1 MPTSLLFQ
9 EATYQLLAPTG
20 ADGEPL
26 TTGFT
31 FQYDMDS
38 HGLILHAAID
48 VANTG
53 EYAYFSR
60 IVLTTQSGSIQ
71 QWKQEQNIWT
81 REESLTEVIVAD
93 VVELPEGTVS
103 QTVLEDRTETFIER
117 FTRQIGDIQVY
128 IPNETSINR

>member
-1 MPTSLLFQ
+1 M
-9 EATYQLLAPTG
+9 YQLLAPTG
-20 ADGEPL
+20 ADGGPL

-31 FQYDMDS
+31 FQYDIAT
-38 HGLILHAAID
+38 HGPILHAAMD

-60 IVLTTQSGSIQ
+60 IILTTQSGSIQ

-93 VVELPEGTVS
+93 VVELPEATVS
-103 QTVLEDRTETFIER
+103 QTVLDDRTETFFER
-117 FTRQIGDIQVY
+117 LSRQIGDLQVC
-128 IPNETSINR
+128 IPNERSINR

>member
-1 MPTSLLFQ
+1 M
-9 EATYQLLAPTG
+9 AT
-20 ADGEPL
+20 
-26 TTGFT
+26 
-31 FQYDMDS
+31 
-38 HGLILHAAID
+38 HGLILHAAMD

-60 IVLTTQSGSIQ
+60 IILTTQSGSIQ

-103 QTVLEDRTETFIER
+103 QTVLEDRTETFFER
-117 FTRQIGDIQVY
+117 LSRQIGDLQVC
-128 IPNETSINR
+128 IPNERTINR